1 MTKTPNEA
9 TRQAIQEAEDILN
22 PKPVAWRKKM
32 YDDDNE
38 FIGWKYSCSPMT
50 NAEPLYLGKEDQ

>member
-1 MTKTPNEA
+1 MTKEPNEA

-22 PKPVAWRKKM
+22 PKPVAWRKAI

-38 FIGWKYSCSPMT
+38 FIGWWYFETPIF
-50 NAEPLYLGKEDQ
+50 NGEPLYLGRTN